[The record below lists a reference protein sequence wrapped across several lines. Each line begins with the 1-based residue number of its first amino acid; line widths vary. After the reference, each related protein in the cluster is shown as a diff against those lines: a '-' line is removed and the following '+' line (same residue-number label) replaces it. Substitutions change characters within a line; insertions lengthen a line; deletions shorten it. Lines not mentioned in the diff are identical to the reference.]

1 MNKDTV
7 RNSSNKKLFHFWT
20 VKKGINRIR
29 RHKYIAEVTDC
40 MFTRS
45 LPQSPSV
52 RIYLYLLTQLSGK
65 GKLTIKLAIKRP
77 RTIQ

>member
-7 RNSSNKKLFHFWT
+7 RNSTNKKLFHFWT

-40 MFTRS
+40 
-45 LPQSPSV
+45 LPGHCLNPLLLEYIY
-52 RIYLYLLTQLSGK
+52 IYLHNWAAKVS
-65 GKLTIKLAIKRP
+65 
-77 RTIQ
+77 